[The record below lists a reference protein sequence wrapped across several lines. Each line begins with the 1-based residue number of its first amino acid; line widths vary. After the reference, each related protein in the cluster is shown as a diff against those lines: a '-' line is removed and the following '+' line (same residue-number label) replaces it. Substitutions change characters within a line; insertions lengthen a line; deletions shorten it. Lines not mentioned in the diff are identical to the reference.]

1 MAKTF
6 PLLVSSINI
15 GKSTF
20 LDTCQAKNAGIKF
33 GESRIVGGQASPPG
47 YYPWLTSLRL
57 EGTLNPHQCGA
68 SLINRCWLISA
79 AHCFPRGA
87 RYEQKYTARV
97 GDYHNSPEDDDKW
110 NLLESV
116 HESKL
121 KQVII
126 YRGYNSQNYEND
138 IALIEL
144 EDCVP
149 SFNQFRSPI
158 CLPTATKQHD
168 AGECC
173 HIHGWGK
180 TASDNSQLQEFIE
193 KDRELA
199 KSDPTYERIYND
211 NNLPKLFPT
220 ELQMA
225 TNYIETDQ
233 ECQKFYPK
241 TYK

>member
-1 MAKTF
+1 MKETF
-6 PLLVSSINI
+6 PHLINSINT
-15 GKSTF
+15 GKSKF
-20 LDTCQAKNAGIKF
+20 LDTCQAKKNNVDL
-33 GESRIVGGQASPPG
+33 GESRIVAGQATPPG
-47 YYPWLTSLRL
+47 YYPWLTALRI
-57 EGTLNPHQCGA
+57 EHSTNPHQCGA

-87 RYEQKYTARV
+87 GNEQKYTARI
-97 GDYHNSPEDDDKW
+97 GDYHNSPADADKW
-110 NLLESV
+110 RLLESV

-126 YRGYNSQNYEND
+126 NRRYNSRNYDND

-149 SFNQFRSPI
+149 SFNQFISPI

-180 TASDNSQLQEFIE
+180 TAADKQQLQEFLEI
-193 KDRELA
+193 DRQNA
-199 KSDPTYERIYND
+199 KSDPSYERIYNE
-211 NNLPKLFPT
+211 NSLPKLFPT

-225 TNYIETDQ
+225 TNYIETD
-233 ECQKFYPK
+233 ETCLEFYPK